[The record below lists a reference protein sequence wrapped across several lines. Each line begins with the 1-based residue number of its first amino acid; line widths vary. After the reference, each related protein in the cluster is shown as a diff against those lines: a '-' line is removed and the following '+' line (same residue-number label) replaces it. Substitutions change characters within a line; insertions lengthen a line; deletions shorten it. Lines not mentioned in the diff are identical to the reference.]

1 MEFNNK
7 NSKSG
12 CPCAGCAERNEDC
25 HSVCTKYAD
34 WHSEQAARKIAILV
48 DRKKRND
55 CCRAAVKEKVKYR
68 GKRESK

>member
-1 MEFNNK
+1 MPFNNH

-25 HSVCTKYAD
+25 HGICTKYAD
-34 WHSEQAARKIAILV
+34 WHSEQAARKIAILE

-55 CCRAAVKEKVKYR
+55 CCRA
-68 GKRESK
+68 SKKARDRRHGD